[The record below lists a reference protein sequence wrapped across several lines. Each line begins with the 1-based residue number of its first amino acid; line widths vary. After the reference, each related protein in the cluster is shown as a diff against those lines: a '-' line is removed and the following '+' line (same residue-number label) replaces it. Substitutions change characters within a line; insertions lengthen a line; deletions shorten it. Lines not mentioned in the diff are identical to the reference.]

1 MVRLRTRLAPSI
13 ALAVLTLSVCGIVAC
28 GRASTDV
35 GSLPPAPPPP
45 PPVALPPT
53 VPPEPPRD
61 TTPIGPI
68 VVCPPDTGTTG
79 PLAAL
84 GGYQLALLD
93 GQALPQLVLG
103 SGTPAYGNE
112 LDDALLVL
120 RADSTYDMHG
130 DGATNGVG
138 DTTMVQ
144 DHGVYS
150 QCGSTLH
157 FYSQT
162 KRLIPLSAQLTGGA
176 ISMSLPVQ
184 FMDRFE
190 NEGDH
195 APYLLLFTKL
205 P

>member
-1 MVRLRTRLAPSI
+1 MLRLRTHLAPSI
-13 ALAVLTLSVCGIVAC
+13 AFALLTLVVCGIDAC

-35 GSLPPAPPPP
+35 SSLPPPPP
-45 PPVALPPT
+45 PPVAPPPPPT

-68 VVCPPDTGTTG
+68 VVCPPDSGITG

-84 GGYQLALLD
+84 GGYQLALLN

-120 RADSTYDMHG
+120 RPDSTYDMHG

-176 ISMSLPVQ
+176 ISMSLPAP

-190 NEGDH
+190 NASDP
-195 APYLLLFTKL
+195 PYLLLFTTI